1 MHIHSRASSRL
12 LKSLAGLAS
21 VAAVASLPAAD
32 MGGVAV
38 HGSLSVTSSYSPD
51 YNYLGDTKENLDINQ
66 TELILNG
73 TKRFDNG
80 IKAAAQV
87 YAYELAGYEDISLD
101 FANLDY
107 SFRPEF
113 GVRVGRNKLPLGL
126 YTEVQDLDQVRVFA
140 SLPLSF
146 YPKALRAFGS
156 FYDGAAIYGN
166 VGMGKAGGVDYQVY
180 AGYGVKVDEDH
191 PFMKGLG
198 ASALEGNKIA
208 GLSVFWNTPVTGLR
222 AGYSL
227 ETLPQGDLVL
237 GPGLV
242 SELQYQAQVFS
253 VEYTKD
259 KWTLAAEY
267 KINHAELDFT
277 LPFIPDSESTDN
289 IVYGQVTYQA
299 TDKIGL
305 GVYHSHADFENG
317 DTVDDTAVA
326 VSYAIQPW
334 WLVKAEAHAI
344 DGLHSLSDSG
354 DVNPGATDQTWSYFV
369 LKTTLSF

>member
-1 MHIHSRASSRL
+1 MSVAKLKDKKEERKQTMGVMNIDHEAI
-12 LKSLAGLAS
+12 KSLANLINDTGLTEIEIADGDKRIRVMKS
-21 VAAVASLPAAD
+21 AAVAVQAPVVAAAPAAAAP
-32 MGGVAV
+32 VTAV
-38 HGSLSVTSSYSPD
+38 VT
-51 YNYLGDTKENLDINQ
+51 
-66 TELILNG
+66 
-73 TKRFDNG
+73 
-80 IKAAAQV
+80 AAP
-87 YAYELAGYEDISLD
+87 AGK
-101 FANLDY
+101 
-107 SFRPEF
+107 P
-113 GVRVGRNKLPLGL
+113 
-126 YTEVQDLDQVRVFA
+126 
-140 SLPLSF
+140 
-146 YPKALRAFGS
+146 
-156 FYDGAAIYGN
+156 
-166 VGMGKAGGVDYQVY
+166 
-180 AGYGVKVDEDH
+180 EDH

-222 AGYSL
+222 AGYGL
-227 ETLPQGDLVL
+227 EFLPQGDLVV

-242 SELQYQAQVFS
+242 SELEYQAHVFS

-259 KWTLAAEY
+259 KWTVAAEY
-267 KINHAELDFT
+267 KINNASLDFT

-299 TDKIGL
+299 TDKVGL

-344 DGLHSLSDSG
+344 DGLHSLGDSG